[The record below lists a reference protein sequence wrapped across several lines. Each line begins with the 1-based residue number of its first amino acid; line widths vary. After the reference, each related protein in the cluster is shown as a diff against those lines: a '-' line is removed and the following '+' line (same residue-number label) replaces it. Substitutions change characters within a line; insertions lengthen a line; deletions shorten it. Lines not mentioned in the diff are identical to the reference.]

1 MNHSY
6 EELKKIRYMPSDVI
20 CVIIKEDIKS
30 LYEDTLSEKYS
41 QAERII
47 KFKMLLKK
55 VEELSRR
62 LK

>member
-1 MNHSY
+1 MNHTY
-6 EELKKIRYMPSDVI
+6 EELKKIRYIPANAL
-20 CVIIKEDIKS
+20 CQIIKQDIED
-30 LYEDTLSEKYS
+30 LYTDTKNQNYS

-62 LK
+62 VK